1 MKVGQKFIG
10 LNVSKDIIADEG
22 RSPSRFHG
30 NIQNTPEAIRKLF
43 KKLGDPEKLIVCYQD
58 GSSGYSIYRQL
69 LSMDIECI
77 VVAPTLI
84 PKRTGDRVK
93 TDRRDSLQLA
103 QLLQLDNAFE
113 GYY

>member
-1 MKVGQKFIG
+1 MKDGQKFIG
-10 LNVSKDIIADEG
+10 LDVSKDIIAVGIADEG

-43 KKLGDPEKLIVCYQD
+43 KKLGDPEKLLVCYEA

-84 PKRTGDRVK
+84 PKRTGDR
-93 TDRRDSLQLA
+93 DSLVKNDKLEISKIIVKQT
-103 QLLQLDNAFE
+103 
-113 GYY
+113 

>member
-1 MKVGQKFIG
+1 
-10 LNVSKDIIADEG
+10 
-22 RSPSRFHG
+22 
-30 NIQNTPEAIRKLF
+30 
-43 KKLGDPEKLIVCYQD
+43 
-58 GSSGYSIYRQL
+58 
-69 LSMDIECI
+69 MDIECF

-93 TDRRDSLQLA
+93 TGRRDSIQLA

>member
-1 MKVGQKFIG
+1 
-10 LNVSKDIIADEG
+10 
-22 RSPSRFHG
+22 
-30 NIQNTPEAIRKLF
+30 
-43 KKLGDPEKLIVCYQD
+43 
-58 GSSGYSIYRQL
+58 
-69 LSMDIECI
+69 MDIEWI

-103 QLLQLDNAFE
+103 QLLQLENAFE